1 MEIQIAVS
9 KVGKYATGES
19 GDTLEMIE
27 RPGGGL
33 SLVLAAARG
42 QHSGRGAKAVS
53 NLVARK
59 AISLLAAARGVRDGA
74 AARAAHDALFTQ
86 HNGKVQATLNI
97 ISIDLASKTLVL
109 SRNNPN
115 PIFVARPAGVTEL
128 ADASRPIGL
137 YRHTRP
143 VISEVPLQA
152 DTVVVVYTDGLATA
166 GARKGKLVDVRAKV
180 EKLHTA
186 GLEAAQ
192 TWADRLLAEAV
203 SHDEG
208 RPADDISILVVAVLR
223 RQTPDEARRLLVR
236 LPL

>member
-9 KVGKYATGES
+9 KIGKYATSES

-33 SLVLAAARG
+33 SLVLVDG

-59 AISLLAAARGVRDGA
+59 AVSLLAEGVRDGA
-74 AARAAHDALFTQ
+74 AARAAHDTLFAQ

-97 ISIDLASKTLVL
+97 VSVDLVSKTLVL
-109 SRNNPN
+109 SRNNPS
-115 PIFVARPAGVTEL
+115 PIFVARPSGVTEL
-128 ADASRPIGL
+128 ADPSKPIGL

-143 VISEVPLQA
+143 VISEVPLEA

-166 GARKGKLVDVRAKV
+166 GARKGKLMDVHAKV
-180 EKLHTA
+180 EKLHAA

-192 TWADRLLAEAV
+192 TWADRLLAEAAA
-203 SHDEG
+203 HDDG
-208 RPADDISILVVAVLR
+208 RAADDISVLVVAVLK

-236 LPL
+236 MPL